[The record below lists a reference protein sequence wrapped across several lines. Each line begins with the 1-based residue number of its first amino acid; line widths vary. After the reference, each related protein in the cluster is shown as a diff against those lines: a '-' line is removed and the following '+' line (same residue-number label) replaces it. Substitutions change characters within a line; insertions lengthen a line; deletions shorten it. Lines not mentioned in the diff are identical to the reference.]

1 MPLILLAKMRL
12 DREGRASAGEVKKQF
27 QRGILNLK
35 MALEILKNQQEGT
48 FEHDVYL
55 GAKDSLPQ
63 LQNFVSS
70 QLWYDDMKIN
80 LSLSVTQGKFSIH
93 DFQVYYEENPQS
105 LVKIC
110 FVIERMLK
118 WNNNGCWWR

>member
-12 DREGRASAGEVKKQF
+12 DREGRSSAGEVKKQF

-70 QLWYDDMKIN
+70 QLWYDDMKLTYLSQSHKESFLFMISKFIMKKIPN
-80 LSLSVTQGKFSIH
+80 LL
-93 DFQVYYEENPQS
+93 
-105 LVKIC
+105 
-110 FVIERMLK
+110 
-118 WNNNGCWWR
+118 